1 MAQLAS
7 LLKAEI
13 IRLARKEVRTEL
25 QALQKASSRYRTE
38 LAALKRQLKDQQRLL
53 AKQAKNGGGG
63 RGRSSAA
70 ADTVSEDDSPRLRF
84 RSAGFATLRKKL
96 DLSAA
101 DMGKL
106 IGVTQQT
113 VYHWEKGQAR
123 PRASQLQSIAT
134 VRKLGKRGAAA
145 KLAEM

>member
-13 IRLARKEVRTEL
+13 VRLARKEVRAEL

-38 LAALKRQLKDQQRLL
+38 LAALKRQIKDQQRQL
-53 AKQAKNGGGG
+53 AKQAKSGG
-63 RGRSSAA
+63 RAKPVSS
-70 ADTVSEDDSPRLRF
+70 DTAGEDEDNPRLRF
-84 RSAGFATLRKKL
+84 RASGFATLRKKL

-106 IGVTQQT
+106 VGVTQQT

-123 PRASQLQSIAT
+123 PRASQLQNIAAI
-134 VRKLGKRGAAA
+134 RKLGKRGAAA

>member
-7 LLKAEI
+7 LLKTEI
-13 IRLARKEVRTEL
+13 TRLARKEVRAEI
-25 QALQKASSRYRTE
+25 QAIQKASTRYRSE
-38 LAALKRQLKDQQRLL
+38 IAALKRQIKEQQRLIL
-53 AKQAKNGGGG
+53 KQVKSS
-63 RGRSSAA
+63 GRSKATVAA
-70 ADTVSEDDSPRLRF
+70 AEGDDDGPKLRF
-84 RSAGFATLRKKL
+84 RAGGFATLRSKL
-96 DLSAA
+96 GLSAA
-101 DMGKL
+101 EMGKL

-123 PRASQLQSIAT
+123 PRASQLQSIAA

>member
-13 IRLARKEVRTEL
+13 VRLARKEVRVEL

-38 LAALKRQLKDQQRLL
+38 LAALKRQLKEQQRQLS
-53 AKQAKNGGGG
+53 KQAKSGS
-63 RGRSSAA
+63 RGKSAASEAA
-70 ADTVSEDDSPRLRF
+70 ADDDNNPRLRF
-84 RSAGFATLRKKL
+84 RASGFATLRKKL

-113 VYHWEKGQAR
+113 IYHWEKGLAR
-123 PRASQLQSIAT
+123 PRASQLQNIAAI
-134 VRKLGKRGAAA
+134 RKLGKRGAAA

>member
-13 IRLARKEVRTEL
+13 VRLARKEVRTEL

-38 LAALKRQLKDQQRLL
+38 LAALKRQLKDQQRQL
-53 AKQAKNGGGG
+53 AKQAKGGG
-63 RGRSSAA
+63 RSKSVASG
-70 ADTVSEDDSPRLRF
+70 TTTEDDDNPRLRF
-84 RSAGFATLRKKL
+84 RANGFATLRKKL

-123 PRASQLQSIAT
+123 PRSSQLQNIAAI
-134 VRKLGKRGAAA
+134 RKLGKRGAAA

>member
-13 IRLARKEVRTEL
+13 VRLARKEVRAEL

-38 LAALKRQLKDQQRLL
+38 LAALKRQLKDQHRQLV
-53 AKQAKNGGGG
+53 KQAKGG
-63 RGRSSAA
+63 RGRAA
-70 ADTVSEDDSPRLRF
+70 ASDAADEENNPKLRF
-84 RSAGFATLRKKL
+84 RASGFATLRKKL

-123 PRASQLQSIAT
+123 PRASQLQNIAT
-134 VRKLGKRGAAA
+134 IRKLGKRGAAA

>member
-13 IRLARKEVRTEL
+13 VRLARKEVRAEL

-38 LAALKRQLKDQQRLL
+38 LAALKRQLKDQQRQL
-53 AKQAKNGGGG
+53 AKQAKGGG
-63 RGRSSAA
+63 RSKSVANDATG
-70 ADTVSEDDSPRLRF
+70 EDENNPRLRF
-84 RSAGFATLRKKL
+84 RANGFATLRKKL

-123 PRASQLQSIAT
+123 PRSSQLQNIAAI
-134 VRKLGKRGAAA
+134 RKLGKRGAAA

>member
-13 IRLARKEVRTEL
+13 VRLARKEVRAEL

-38 LAALKRQLKDQQRLL
+38 LAALKRQLKDQQRQL
-53 AKQAKNGGGG
+53 AKQVKGGG
-63 RGRSSAA
+63 RSKSVASDA
-70 ADTVSEDDSPRLRF
+70 TAEDENNPRLRF
-84 RSAGFATLRKKL
+84 RANGFATLRKKL

-123 PRASQLQSIAT
+123 PRSSQLQNIAAI
-134 VRKLGKRGAAA
+134 RKLGKRGAAA

>member
-38 LAALKRQLKDQQRLL
+38 LAALKRQLKEQQRLL
-53 AKQAKNGGGG
+53 AKQAKGGG
-63 RGRSSAA
+63 RVRNTTTDTSS
-70 ADTVSEDDSPRLRF
+70 SEDEGPRLRF
-84 RSAGFATLRKKL
+84 RSGGFATLRKKL

>member
-13 IRLARKEVRTEL
+13 VRLARKEVRAEL

-38 LAALKRQLKDQQRLL
+38 LAALKRQLKDQQRQLV
-53 AKQAKNGGGG
+53 KQAKGG
-63 RGRSSAA
+63 RSRAA
-70 ADTVSEDDSPRLRF
+70 ASDVADEENNPKLRF
-84 RSAGFATLRKKL
+84 RASGFATLRKKL

-123 PRASQLQSIAT
+123 PRASQLQNIAT
-134 VRKLGKRGAAA
+134 IRKLGKRGAAA

>member
-13 IRLARKEVRTEL
+13 VRLARKEVRAEL

-38 LAALKRQLKDQQRLL
+38 LAALKRQLKDQQRQL
-53 AKQAKNGGGG
+53 AKQAKGGG
-63 RGRSSAA
+63 RGKSVAS
-70 ADTVSEDDSPRLRF
+70 DTTAEDDDNNPRLRF
-84 RSAGFATLRKKL
+84 RANGFATLRKKL

-123 PRASQLQSIAT
+123 PRSSQLQNIAAI
-134 VRKLGKRGAAA
+134 RKLGKRGAAA

>member
-13 IRLARKEVRTEL
+13 VRLARKEVRAEL

-38 LAALKRQLKDQQRLL
+38 LAALKRQLKDQQRQLV
-53 AKQAKNGGGG
+53 KQAKGG
-63 RGRSSAA
+63 RSRAA
-70 ADTVSEDDSPRLRF
+70 ASDAVDEENNPKLRF
-84 RSAGFATLRKKL
+84 RAAGFATLRKKL

-123 PRASQLQSIAT
+123 PRASQLQNIAT
-134 VRKLGKRGAAA
+134 IRKLGKRGAAA